1 MLDFQDKELTKLK
14 ECFEEISDLGMEEQK
29 QGQIKSLTN
38 EQLEIPLIGLGF
50 ADSREEIDEMIKAVD
65 DNGSGNIEFNEF
77 LSIITNNGGDEKT
90 AKIFNFFKGVTSGTI
105 QTKDGENFNQFV
117 TRMRTNFIMD
127 YFFKE

>member
-1 MLDFQDKELTKLK
+1 M
-14 ECFEEISDLGMEEQK
+14 
-29 QGQIKSLTN
+29 
-38 EQLEIPLIGLGF
+38 IGLGF

-105 QTKDGENFNQFV
+105 
-117 TRMRTNFIMD
+117 
-127 YFFKE
+127 